1 MTFMLAQVAVLPL
14 TPSSSAS
21 AAVSASSVASGSKTV
36 MPVAENV
43 SVADL
48 ASIVKPFT
56 ADALANGF
64 ATLVGA
70 LLGAMLAYLL
80 QRRFQRSLEFK
91 SDMVSAHRLMFVLLQ
106 QINTI
111 VLIQRD
117 YVFGELG
124 NPGRFI
130 SIPATPPLDMRKNV
144 LELPELAFLLGTTEG
159 RSILHDFYLAQE
171 NYIEALNQWN
181 LRSALHLEKIQ
192 PVLAASGIPN
202 GSLVTDAVVQK
213 AFGAYLYGSIVNSTN
228 NTIESLR
235 RAFEQLAAVKAK
247 TRPYLVKRFGTNDF
261 TDFDFPD
268 TYGLSERSGTEGA

>member
-1 MTFMLAQVAVLPL
+1 MLAQAAAVPL
-14 TPSSSAS
+14 TPSAS
-21 AAVSASSVASGSKTV
+21 AAAAGSSAASAANPLTSVAASASVT
-36 MPVAENV
+36 
-43 SVADL
+43 DL
-48 ASIVKPFT
+48 ANLVTPFT

-70 LLGAMLAYLL
+70 LLGAMLAYVL

-91 SDMVSAHRLMFVLLQ
+91 SDMVSAHRLMFALLQ

-130 SIPATPPLDMRKNV
+130 SIPATPAFDKQKNV
-144 LELPELAFLLGTTEG
+144 LELPELSFLLNSTEG
-159 RSILHDFYLAQE
+159 RSILYDFYLAQE

-181 LRSALHLEKIQ
+181 LRSTLHIEKVQ
-192 PVLAASGIPN
+192 PALAASGISN
-202 GSLVTDAVVQK
+202 GSLVSNADVQK
-213 AFGAYLYGSIVNSTN
+213 AFGPYVYGSIVNSTN
-228 NTIESLR
+228 NTIESLK
-235 RAFEQLAAVKAK
+235 RAFERLAVVKAK
-247 TRPYLVKRFGTNDF
+247 TRPYLVKRFSTNDF

-268 TYGLSERSGTEGA
+268 TYGLSGEKGKVAA